1 MENALC
7 FKKKH
12 ARFFDFEMEEKNRF
26 FFKFEV
32 FKKNKKKMW
41 IKVQK
46 KAGVF
51 VVCL

>member
-26 FFKFEV
+26 FLNLKFL
-32 FKKNKKKMW
+32 KKIKKMW